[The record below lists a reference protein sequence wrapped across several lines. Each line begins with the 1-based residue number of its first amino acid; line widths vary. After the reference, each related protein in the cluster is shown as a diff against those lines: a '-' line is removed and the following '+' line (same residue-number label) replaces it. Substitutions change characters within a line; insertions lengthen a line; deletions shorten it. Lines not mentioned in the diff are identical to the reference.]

1 MRVIAHRT
9 LVKFYSNRPDAKTSI
24 ENWYIK
30 TTSAA
35 WQSFAEVKNDFNS
48 VDSVGNQLYVFNLNG
63 NDYRLVVVM
72 KFQIKMVYIRFV
84 GTHSEYNKIDCTNI

>member
-30 TTSAA
+30 TSSAG
-35 WQSFAEVKNDFNS
+35 WHSFAEVKKDFNS
-48 VDSVGNQLYVFNLNG
+48 LDSVGNQHYVFNLKG
-63 NDYRLVVVM
+63 NDYRLVVVI
-72 KFQIKMVYIRFV
+72 KFQMKMVYIRFI
-84 GTHSEYNKIDCTNI
+84 GTHSEYNKIDCSNI